1 MIWVACNSH
10 YGRLLGG
17 GGVLAMSGYNKAQIT
32 CQINDEES
40 LIVIFSWVKF
50 DLYCISSRIV

>member
-17 GGVLAMSGYNKAQIT
+17 GGGVLAMSGYNKAQST

-40 LIVIFSWVKF
+40 LTSYF
-50 DLYCISSRIV
+50 

>member
-10 YGRLLGG
+10 YGRLLGGG

-40 LIVIFSWVKF
+40 LISYF
-50 DLYCISSRIV
+50 

>member
-17 GGVLAMSGYNKAQIT
+17 GGVLAMSGYNKAQST

-40 LIVIFSWVKF
+40 LISYF
-50 DLYCISSRIV
+50 LAG